1 MATKIGLD
9 LGYANITLSDVTAS
23 VYREPSVALMEKNTH
38 KIIAV
43 GNSAETAQMQDAV
56 LVRPFKNGLLYTT
69 EHTRD
74 VMEKAIGA
82 VMAEDSVRCVIGIP
96 SDYLPKQEK
105 MIFELLGEVGV
116 KEAYAVKRSV
126 AALIGAGY
134 SPTMSAIS
142 VNIGASHTDIAVL
155 HGGSI
160 IYSSCES
167 VGGEDFDV
175 AVRRY
180 ILEQG
185 DVNVSLSVAR
195 AIKEKIGAVWDGKES
210 ESVEIDGTL
219 SLTGNRVK
227 MSVGSED
234 ILGVFEEPLQKL
246 LTAIANAVKKIP
258 LDFVSDIFS
267 NGIILSGGGAEL
279 FGLDKMIEKVLGVPV
294 ILAPDPI
301 DCVAKGLARVNAIL
315 PDKNRNN
322 YKNITDKLAKFYEA
336 KKQKRKA

>member
-56 LVRPFKNGLLYTT
+56 LVRPFKNGLLYTI

-82 VMAEDSVRCVIGIP
+82 VMAEDGIRCVIGIP

-105 MIFELLGEVGV
+105 AIFNLLSEVGV

-134 SPTMSAIS
+134 SPTMSAVS
-142 VNIGASHTDIAVL
+142 VNIGAAHTDIAVL
-155 HGGSI
+155 HSGDI
-160 IYSSCES
+160 IYTSCES

-195 AIKEKIGAVWDGKES
+195 AIKERIGAVWDGKES
-210 ESVEIDGTL
+210 DSVEIDGTL

-227 MSVGSED
+227 MSVASED
-234 ILGVFEEPLQKL
+234 ILGVFEEPLQRL
-246 LTAIANAVKKIP
+246 LSAIANAVKKIP

-294 ILAPDPI
+294 MLAPDPI

-315 PDKNRNN
+315 PDKNRSN
-322 YKNITDKLAKFYEA
+322 YKNITDKLSKFYET
-336 KKQKRKA
+336 KKQKRKG